1 MRKKKKQCGA
11 QHEHCNTQLK
21 KKKEQEKGTR
31 KRNASKRYPALI
43 VCFSSTQF
51 FMQGRAIYMA
61 AKDLTEQGLNN
72 NAGRAT
78 LATVRATANASLERT
93 DAQQQGE
100 KNE

>member
-1 MRKKKKQCGA
+1 
-11 QHEHCNTQLK
+11 
-21 KKKEQEKGTR
+21 
-31 KRNASKRYPALI
+31 
-43 VCFSSTQF
+43 
-51 FMQGRAIYMA
+51 MA